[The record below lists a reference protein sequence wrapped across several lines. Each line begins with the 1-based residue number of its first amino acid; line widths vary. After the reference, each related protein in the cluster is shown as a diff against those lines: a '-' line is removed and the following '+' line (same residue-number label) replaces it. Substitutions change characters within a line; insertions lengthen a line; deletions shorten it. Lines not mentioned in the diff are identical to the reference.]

1 MFAMLNIKARIM
13 NIQIKQEKTE
23 IKASV
28 ATEIIWSAAIS
39 LENEMQNTTDSFRKC
54 MLECYFNEAMRLHK
68 WIVESVNKHVTE
80 GTSPLQL

>member
-1 MFAMLNIKARIM
+1 M
-13 NIQIKQEKTE
+13 NVQIKKEKTE
-23 IKASV
+23 INASV
-28 ATEIIWSAAIS
+28 AAGIMWSAAIS

-54 MLECYFNEAMRLHK
+54 MLECYYNEAMRLHK